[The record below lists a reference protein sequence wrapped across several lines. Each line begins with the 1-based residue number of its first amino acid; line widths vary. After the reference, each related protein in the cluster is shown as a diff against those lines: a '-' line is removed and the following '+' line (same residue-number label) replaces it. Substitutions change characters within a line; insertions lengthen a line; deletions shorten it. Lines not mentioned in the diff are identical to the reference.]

1 MREAKDRSSK
11 WLLEHHGDSLLRL
24 AGIQGFRA
32 WRPAPTELVHP
43 LESPDGVLEVFFP
56 GRDEPDPVIVE
67 IATYPERR
75 ANEQMQR
82 DAVMVLLDRRVLPT
96 LLTIVLHPKG
106 NLRVTGDHAWTC
118 RQGRTRLS
126 LQWQV
131 IELWTL
137 AADDLLAAQDVGL
150 IPLIPLAHSDQSA
163 DAVLRQCRLRID
175 QAPGEER
182 ENLLAVA
189 QVMAQMRYNDA
200 GLLSILGGTRMI
212 MESPLIQGI
221 LEEARVENTQKIMRK
236 AIRQILETRFGELR
250 PQIVEALDAVVD
262 ERRLDDL
269 ITEAVRCTSLDD
281 FRARP
286 ASHPAP

>member
-11 WLLEHHGDSLLRL
+11 WLIEHHGDSLLRL
-24 AGIQGFRA
+24 AGIRGFRA

-43 LESPDGVLEVFFP
+43 LESPDGVLEIFFP

-96 LLTIVLHPKG
+96 LLTLVLHPKG
-106 NLRVTGDHAWTC
+106 SLRLTGDHAWAC
-118 RQGRTRLS
+118 RQGLTRLS

-137 AADDLLAAQDVGL
+137 AAGDLLAAGDVGL
-150 IPLIPLAHSDQSA
+150 IPLVPLTHFAGPPD
-163 DAVLRQCRLRID
+163 VMLRQCRQRID
-175 QAPGEER
+175 QAPEEEQ
-182 ENLLAVA
+182 ENLLVVA

-200 GLLSILGGTRMI
+200 GLLSILGGKRMI
-212 MESPLIQGI
+212 MESPLIQEI
-221 LEEARVENTQKIMRK
+221 LEEARLENTVKT
-236 AIRQILETRFGELR
+236 IREMVQQALEARFGALP
-250 PQIVEALDAVVD
+250 PQLVEQLNAVVD
-262 ERRLDDL
+262 EGRLRAL
-269 ITEAVRCTSLDD
+269 FTEAVRCSSPDD
-281 FRARP
+281 FQTRLTSP
-286 ASHPAP
+286 AS